1 MCRCRRRAF
10 FKRLPSAQGARAATP
25 RWRNEAPRSGRH
37 ARAGVA
43 SAMLRVRLGGPL
55 MSQAGG
61 VTEFE
66 VEATTIR
73 ELLARLGEVYPELRP
88 VLDRGVAVA
97 VNGTIYRGAFLA
109 PLPEGSE
116 VDLLPALVGG

>member
-1 MCRCRRRAF
+1 
-10 FKRLPSAQGARAATP
+10 
-25 RWRNEAPRSGRH
+25 
-37 ARAGVA
+37 
-43 SAMLRVRLGGPL
+43 MLHVRLGGPL

-66 VEATTIR
+66 VEAANIR
-73 ELLARLGEVYPELRP
+73 ELIARLGELYPQLRP

-97 VNGTIYRGAFLA
+97 VNGTIYRNAFLA

-116 VDLLPALVGG
+116 VYLLPALVGG

>member
-1 MCRCRRRAF
+1 
-10 FKRLPSAQGARAATP
+10 
-25 RWRNEAPRSGRH
+25 
-37 ARAGVA
+37 
-43 SAMLRVRLGGPL
+43 MLRVRLGGPL

-66 VEATTIR
+66 VEAATIR
-73 ELLARLGEVYPELRP
+73 ELLARLGELYPELRP

-109 PLPEGSE
+109 PLPQGSE
-116 VDLLPALVGG
+116 IYPLPALVGG

>member
-1 MCRCRRRAF
+1 
-10 FKRLPSAQGARAATP
+10 
-25 RWRNEAPRSGRH
+25 
-37 ARAGVA
+37 
-43 SAMLRVRLGGPL
+43 MLRVRLGGPL

-66 VEATTIR
+66 VEAANIR
-73 ELLARLGEVYPELRP
+73 ELITRLGELYPQLKP

-97 VNGTIYRGAFLA
+97 VNGTIYRSAFLA

-116 VDLLPALVGG
+116 VYLLPALVGG